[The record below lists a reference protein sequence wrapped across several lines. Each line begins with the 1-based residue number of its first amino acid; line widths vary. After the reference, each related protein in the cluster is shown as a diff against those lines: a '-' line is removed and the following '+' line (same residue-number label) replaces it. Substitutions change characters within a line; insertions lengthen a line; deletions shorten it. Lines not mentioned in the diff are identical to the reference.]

1 MYIMSNGNAVGNIL
15 CEKAGCHLKGKGLF
29 ICIEGLDASG
39 KTTHAHRLVRDL
51 QKRGFDAIYTTEPS
65 AGEIGKFIRTYVLE
79 RRKRVP
85 SVVEALLFAVDR
97 VDHVEKEIK
106 PALQEGKIVVSDRY
120 VYSSLAYQGATG
132 LDIKWIEKINELALP
147 PDLAIYINVP
157 AEIVVRRLR
166 GRRSVM
172 EKLKIQRKVREAYM
186 RLVKNGSLIPI
197 DGDRRKDE
205 VSKDALTIV
214 LNFLKNME
222 KH

>member
-1 MYIMSNGNAVGNIL
+1 MK
-15 CEKAGCHLKGKGLF
+15 ERGLF

-39 KTTHAHRLVRDL
+39 KTTHARRLVRNL
-51 QKRGFDAIYTTEPS
+51 QKRGFEAIYTTEPS
-65 AGEIGKFIRTYVLE
+65 AGEIGRFIRKYVLQ

-120 VYSSLAYQGATG
+120 VYSSLAYQGAAG
-132 LDIKWIEKINELALP
+132 LDAKWIEEINELALP
-147 PDLAIYINVP
+147 PDLAIYIDVS
-157 AEIVVRRLR
+157 AEVVVRRLR

-172 EKLKIQRKVREAYM
+172 ERLEIQRKVREVYM
-186 RLVKNGSLIPI
+186 RLVKNGSLIPV
-197 DGDRRKDE
+197 DGNRPRGE
-205 VSKDALTIV
+205 VSKDVLTIV
-214 LNFLKNME
+214 LDFLKSWG